1 MTDKLESEVFYTAQ
15 EVASLLKIRKTTVYE
30 WIKKNRLPATRVG
43 KQFRIAK
50 TDLDAY
56 LRAEEKPGEEPASPE
71 PVALTDVADRFVR
84 SREYLRYNNGLILS
98 GQEDLLAL
106 FGAYFQLEQN
116 SVPVIQH
123 SLNYYDSLYSL
134 YFEKVHGAFVPLFKS
149 KKKHPLAYLV
159 PGVSLVAVHVATIS
173 YGIYTRPDCPCPVN
187 SISDLLQ
194 SNLLFM
200 QGEKGSFGRIVLDEA
215 RKQAGLEDR
224 VLNLCD
230 RESISSMAAAAAV
243 ESGQADAA
251 IGCSTS
257 RGTFGQLA
265 YHSWEKADLK
275 LVFRKEME
283 EYPAFQ
289 AMIRVLQSDF
299 FRRRL
304 HQMPGYETSGTG
316 WTEYL

>member
-1 MTDKLESEVFYTAQ
+1 MESEVFYTAQ
-15 EVASLLKIRKTTVYE
+15 EVASLLKIRKTTVYD

-56 LRAEEKPGEEPASPE
+56 LRTEEKPAQEPVSPE
-71 PVALTDVADRFVR
+71 PVALTDAADRFVR

-106 FGAYFQLEQN
+106 FSAYFQLEQD
-116 SVPVIQH
+116 SVPVVQH

-134 YFEKVHGAFVPLFKS
+134 YFEKIHGAFVPLFKS

-159 PGVSLVAVHVATIS
+159 PGVRLVTVHVATIS
-173 YGIYTRPDCPCPVN
+173 YGIYTGPDCPFSVN
-187 SISDLLQ
+187 SISALIQ
-194 SNLLFM
+194 SGLLFM

-215 RKQAGLEDR
+215 RKQAGFEAR
-224 VLNLCD
+224 ALNLCD

-251 IGCSTS
+251 MGCSTS
-257 RGTFGQLA
+257 QGTFRQLS
-265 YHSWEKADLK
+265 YHPWEKADLK

-283 EYPAFQ
+283 GHPAFQ
-289 AMIRVLQSDF
+289 AMLRVLQSDS

-304 HQMPGYETSGTG
+304 HQMPGYETVGTG
-316 WTEYL
+316 WTEYR